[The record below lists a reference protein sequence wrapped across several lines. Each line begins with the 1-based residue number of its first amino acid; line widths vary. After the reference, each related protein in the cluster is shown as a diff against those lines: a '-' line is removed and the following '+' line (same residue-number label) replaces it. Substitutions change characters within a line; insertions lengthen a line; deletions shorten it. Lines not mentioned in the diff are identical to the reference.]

1 MKVKFLDKRLLDK
14 VNKRAIANNYNRAFV
29 QEFIDSLPDDM
40 NFPITLQLIHEHAAG
55 VPVAPH
61 MRCRVL
67 VGKSLTGPFTSVF
80 VDIEMGMFELL
91 PEAEI
96 PDPSKRGPEK
106 TGVPEFS
113 AN

>member
-1 MKVKFLDKRLLDK
+1 MKVKFFNKQLLDK
-14 VNKRAIANNYNRAFV
+14 VNKRAIANNYNRAIV

-40 NFPITLQLIHEHAAG
+40 HFPVTLQLVHEHAAG

-61 MRCRVL
+61 MRCRVMT
-67 VGKSLTGPFTSVF
+67 GKSIAGPFTSVF
-80 VDIEMGMFELL
+80 VDVEMGMFELL

-96 PDPSKRGPEK
+96 PDPPKSGPEK

-113 AN
+113 SN